1 MMNKKGYFFAYSKQL
16 SAFLHMDKGIEYI
29 TIAQDPKSKKLF
41 TLFKFTKEVEDALDE
56 YKKLTKK
63 AN

>member
-1 MMNKKGYFFAYSKQL
+1 MNKKGYFFAYNKRL
-16 SAFLHMDKGIEYI
+16 AAFLHMDKGIEYI
-29 TIAQDPKSKKLF
+29 TIAQDPKSNKIF
-41 TLFKFTKEVEDALDE
+41 TLFKLTKEVENALDE